1 MGSRARAILIGDRPD
16 SPDARLRD
24 LHWGRHHSKN
34 RYQQR
39 VSQAEQLFELTLRV
53 IVSRVESSHVISEG
67 GWTQRQIVQARELL
81 GPDPLFVILRI
92 DERETA
98 EV

>member
-1 MGSRARAILIGDRPD
+1 
-16 SPDARLRD
+16 
-24 LHWGRHHSKN
+24 
-34 RYQQR
+34 
-39 VSQAEQLFELTLRV
+39 LTLRV

-67 GWTQRQIVQARELL
+67 AWTQRQIVQARELL